1 MLISK
6 CNTAVQGSKLALYG
20 RPFFQ
25 KSMLTLLGLFLS
37 LAALAEGRAKY
48 VFYFI
53 GDGMGVNQV
62 NAAITYR
69 AALEGRIGT
78 APL

>member
-25 KSMLTLLGLFLS
+25 KAMLTLLGLFLS
-37 LAALAEGRAKY
+37 LAALAEGRA
-48 VFYFI
+48 
-53 GDGMGVNQV
+53 
-62 NAAITYR
+62 
-69 AALEGRIGT
+69 
-78 APL
+78 